1 MSGQSTINESC
12 YINTPSVF
20 HLPTFQSDILE
31 NKNNTTG
38 PALFINNYIKSLFII
53 YPNPNNGDVINIE
66 FFNEG
71 LFNDF
76 HINILDINGR
86 MIESRI
92 INTESG
98 LNKKEI
104 ILNNPLMKGMYLM
117 QLKDGQ
123 YTISKKIKVF

>member
-1 MSGQSTINESC
+1 
-12 YINTPSVF
+12 
-20 HLPTFQSDILE
+20 
-31 NKNNTTG
+31 
-38 PALFINNYIKSLFII
+38 
-53 YPNPNNGDVINIE
+53 
-66 FFNEG
+66 
-71 LFNDF
+71 
-76 HINILDINGR
+76 